1 MIDAVTVHKADVDD
15 WLPNE
20 ELSVGSTNA
29 PNAVDYQAL
38 DYFGIISIGVKD
50 SGVGMTAENLSMLFQ
65 EGVQF
70 NANQLQDGKGSGLG
84 LWVSKGFAKRHNG
97 DIRAESEG
105 IGMGSTF
112 TLELPCYLPR
122 CLASAAVGIDT
133 SVPFDR
139 SDRRS
144 MTIGGTDYIPLAVMS
159 GSRDS
164 GDAEHGSIRA
174 ASSLAA
180 SDHGD
185 AIAHVEEAPGKDD
198 EVFVSLDMLATKHTE
213 PKSHDIHTSEVFK
226 VSLSSD
232 RSVTSVIF
240 ICSNLYY
247 CASVVL

>member
-1 MIDAVTVHKADVDD
+1 MFDAVTVHKADVDD

-20 ELSVGSTNA
+20 ELSVGSTTA

-38 DYFGIISIGVKD
+38 DYFGTIAIGVKD
-50 SGVGMTAENLSMLFQ
+50 SGVGMTTENLSMLFQ

-105 IGMGSTF
+105 IGLGSTF
-112 TLELPCYLPR
+112 TLELPCYLPH
-122 CLASAAVGIDT
+122 CLASAAVRIDT
-133 SVPFDR
+133 SVPLDL
-139 SDRRS
+139 SGGES
-144 MTIGGTDYIPLAVMS
+144 NSGTDYIPLTVMS

-164 GDAEHGSIRA
+164 GDAEHGSVRA
-174 ASSLAA
+174 ASSLAT
-180 SDHGD
+180 SDQGD
-185 AIAHVEEAPGKDD
+185 AIANVEEAPGKDD
-198 EVFVSLDMLATKHTE
+198 EVFVSLDMLATKQAE

-240 ICSNLYY
+240 ILF
-247 CASVVL
+247 